1 MSCAKLHNAK
11 AAHRSPIKENSMTLP
26 LVRAAMAALVLAAVA
41 SPGRAQTPS
50 VRLTLDFAI
59 QGQQSAFVLA
69 AEGGYFARA
78 GVNVQVDR
86 GYGSADAITKVASG
100 AYDMA
105 FADLGALIHFDG
117 KQGSAKV
124 INVFQ
129 VYDTAPMLVLSL
141 KKSNIAQPRDLAG
154 KRIASPS
161 AASSRVMFPLFAVAN
176 GLDPASVNWIDVT
189 PQLRETLLVRG
200 QTDATTA
207 LVTDLAG
214 LERLGIGENDLNIMR
229 FSDFGVALYGH
240 CVLTTPEF
248 AAKNP
253 DSVKKVIKG
262 VAEALKAAI
271 ADPAQA
277 IAAIKKREPL
287 IDENVERG
295 RLELV
300 IKNAIVTERVRRE
313 GLSAV
318 DPDRLKQT
326 IDLVAKTFD
335 IPALDAAAIYRTDYL
350 PPRAELQ
357 LQ

>member
-1 MSCAKLHNAK
+1 MI
-11 AAHRSPIKENSMTLP
+11 RS
-26 LVRAAMAALVLAAVA
+26 LVSVAFAGLVLVTVA
-41 SPGRAQTPS
+41 SSGRAQTPS

-59 QGQQSAFVLA
+59 QGQQSPFVLA

-214 LERLGIGENDLNIMR
+214 LERLGIGENGLNVMR

-240 CVLTTPEF
+240 CILTTPEF

-253 DSVKKVIKG
+253 DTIKKVIKG
-262 VAEALKAAI
+262 AAEALKAAI
-271 ADPAQA
+271 SDPAQS

-287 IDENVERG
+287 VDENVERA

-318 DPDRLKQT
+318 DPARLKQT
-326 IDLVAKTFD
+326 IDMVAKTFD
-335 IPALDAAAIYRTDYL
+335 IPALDAAAIYRADYL

-357 LQ
+357 LR